1 MQYEAYYLVGPRR
14 ELLELLPRLG
24 GFGEF
29 ATAPFLWINRQG
41 GRTTLTK
48 DDCTLAIK
56 QLFLLRVRH
65 YARNEGNDFFDEIEI
80 SADEFDRWWTLD
92 VHHGADEHA
101 AEVLAE
107 LREADQLSDLPPE
120 QVEWLDSGVIR

>member
-80 SADEFDRWWTLD
+80 SADELVVVYTDSLHFSTFPH
-92 VHHGADEHA
+92 VHTSQRS
-101 AEVLAE
+101 
-107 LREADQLSDLPPE
+107 LRFF
-120 QVEWLDSGVIR
+120 